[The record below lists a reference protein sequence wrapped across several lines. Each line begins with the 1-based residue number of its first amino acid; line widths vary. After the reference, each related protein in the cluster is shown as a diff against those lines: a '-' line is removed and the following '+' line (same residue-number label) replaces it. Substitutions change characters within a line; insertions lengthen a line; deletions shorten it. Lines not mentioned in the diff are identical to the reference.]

1 MTTIEFSDYMDA
13 ALAPKGI
20 TLDNFEKS
28 YLLSFT
34 QEQVVEDLCNNAIAG
49 FEETEKRRRSLSN
62 LVLTFE
68 AYREE
73 KDLPNLPLKIGEN
86 ENEVRKDF
94 THIISNNGIYNN
106 RVSGVLSDTTIQHTP
121 ITKECPFR
129 KIKSDSSVVTLPEKL
144 LYIVYEQVTFKD
156 KNLECMDGNT
166 AVVTPITHDEYYRA
180 MQDPFRRP
188 NERRVFRLD
197 VNHPMNELEA
207 VSRVLT
213 QYNTYKE
220 QRQEMFYSKG
230 DNEVYNADNPYA
242 VRSDD
247 RPQMIELISKYKID
261 TYFCRYIKRPNPII
275 VEDLPEY
282 LSVFGFN
289 RRTESE
295 VSPLLHK
302 LIADTA
308 IKLALQYR

>member
-34 QEQVVEDLCNNAIAG
+34 QEQVVEDLCNNAVAG

-73 KDLPNLPLKIGEN
+73 KDLPDLPLRAG

-94 THIISNNGIYNN
+94 THIISNNGIYNH
-106 RVSGVLSDTTIQHTP
+106 SMSDTLSDTIIQHTP

-166 AVVTPITHDEYYRA
+166 AVVTPISHDEYYRA

-220 QRQEMFYSKG
+220 QRQEMLYSKG

-261 TYFCRYIKRPNPII
+261 IYFCRYIKRPNPII

>member
-13 ALAPKGI
+13 TLSQKGI
-20 TLDNFEKS
+20 TLDDFEKS
-28 YLLSFT
+28 YLLSFV
-34 QEQVVEDLCNNAIAG
+34 QEQVVEDLCNNNIAG

-62 LVLTFE
+62 LILSFE

-73 KDLPNLPLKIGEN
+73 KDLPNLPNTDGN
-86 ENEVRKDF
+86 NEVRKDF
-94 THIISNNGIYNN
+94 THYISDN
-106 RVSGVLSDTTIQHTP
+106 RVYNYHIPDNVSNATIKTTTL
-121 ITKECPFR
+121 TKENKSFR
-129 KIKSDSSVVTLPEKL
+129 KIKSDSSVVTLPENL

-156 KNLECMDGNT
+156 KNLECLDGNT

-188 NERRVFRLD
+188 NERRVFRFD
-197 VNHPMNELEA
+197 VAHPENNTEVL
-207 VSRVLT
+207 SRVMA
-213 QYNTYKE
+213 QYNAYKNKTQQQFYE
-220 QRQEMFYSKG
+220 QG
-230 DNEVYNADNPYA
+230 DAEVINTLNSFNL
-242 VRSDD
+242 RSDD
-247 RPQMIELISKYKID
+247 RPQMIELISKYKIN
-261 TYFCRYIKRPNPII
+261 TYLCRYVKKPNPII
-275 VEDLPEY
+275 VNDLPEY

-295 VSPLLHK
+295 TAPMLHK